1 MTYLFSA
8 MTTLIEMAIY
18 YLLTESEV
26 ITGKSQTEVLAVRT
40 ERSEVRTN
48 KTEVWDF
55 PVMTERTRLISYL
68 LYGFFQKYILRKKM

>member
-1 MTYLFSA
+1 MMDLNNLCKLESFDA
-8 MTTLIEMAIY
+8 RRVVIAIILAEIY

-48 KTEVWDF
+48 KTEV
-55 PVMTERTRLISYL
+55 
-68 LYGFFQKYILRKKM
+68 